1 MTMYKT
7 IEEAAVAVDEMFN
20 AALQNAGCTL
30 VFYLWW
36 WATQLT
42 VQNKCQ
48 LVRIVEKTATK
59 KVNGLNNKTKRMV
72 IRPVR
77 NLR

>member
-1 MTMYKT
+1 
-7 IEEAAVAVDEMFN
+7 
-20 AALQNAGCTL
+20 
-30 VFYLWW
+30 
-36 WATQLT
+36 
-42 VQNKCQ
+42 
-48 LVRIVEKTATK
+48 VRIVEKTATK